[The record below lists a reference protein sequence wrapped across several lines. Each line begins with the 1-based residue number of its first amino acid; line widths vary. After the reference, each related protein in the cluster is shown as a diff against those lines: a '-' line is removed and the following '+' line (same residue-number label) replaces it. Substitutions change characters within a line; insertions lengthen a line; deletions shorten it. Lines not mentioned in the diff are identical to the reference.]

1 MPIVKPF
8 IAGRRFV
15 STAATGT
22 AAGADLTLLTQTS
35 LMTLAL

>member
-22 AAGADLTLLTQTS
+22 
-35 LMTLAL
+35 